1 MKTWKGL
8 RPKPATIVS
17 GRSSNMATKPK
28 PKTPIPAVSPSV
40 IPVPSGSPASGRPAS
55 DPVRP
60 FTPEGTRD
68 GDPGPGR
75 GGSRPGA
82 GRPSSAP
89 KPVAKIPQ
97 FTKAGLARL
106 WQLVFGMVAIRR
118 GDDWTLDDD
127 EAGNLAEA
135 TDAGLQQYLPLL
147 AEHAALTALVIT
159 LGITVAPRVM
169 IDMHEAKV
177 RRGSSPTT
185 KTPEADRPSVKV
197 RGRVAGKPGKTATT

>member
-1 MKTWKGL
+1 
-8 RPKPATIVS
+8 
-17 GRSSNMATKPK
+17 MASKPK

-40 IPVPSGSPASGRPAS
+40 IPVPAGKPASIRPGS

-60 FTPEGTRD
+60 AGEGTRD

-82 GRPSSAP
+82 GRPTSVP
-89 KPVAKIPQ
+89 KPVPKIPQ

-135 TDAGLQQYLPLL
+135 TDAVLQQYLPLL
-147 AEHAALTALVIT
+147 ADHAALVALVIT

-169 IDMHEAKV
+169 IDVHESKI
-177 RRGSSPTT
+177 RKGSTPASV
-185 KTPEADRPSVKV
+185 TPEADRPSVKI
-197 RGRVAGKPGKTATT
+197 RSRVTGKPGKTSTK